1 MENVMKMTKG
11 VRALAILVL
20 LLVVPAGEV
29 AFGHDD
35 GGWYLGFEQP
45 GCSGRAYINTSS
57 MAAIHSEAAS
67 GRLLS
72 YLAGGICYT
81 ASAGP

>member
-1 MENVMKMTKG
+1 MKMTKG

-29 AFGHDD
+29 AFGD
-35 GGWYLGFEQP
+35 GGGVYRGYDQAF
-45 GCSGRAYINTSS
+45 CSGNEYLVTTSS
-57 MAAIHSEAAS
+57 ATIHSEAAS

-72 YLAGGICYT
+72 YSFGGICYT

>member
-29 AFGHDD
+29 AFGHD
-35 GGWYLGFEQP
+35 GGGVYRGYYQASCLGNPYLVTTN
-45 GCSGRAYINTSS
+45 SATIR
-57 MAAIHSEAAS
+57 SEAAS

-72 YLAGGICYT
+72 YSFGGICYT
-81 ASAGP
+81 ASAAP

>member
-29 AFGHDD
+29 AFGH
-35 GGWYLGFEQP
+35 GGGVYRGYYQASCLGNPYLVTTN
-45 GCSGRAYINTSS
+45 SATIR
-57 MAAIHSEAAS
+57 SEAAS

-72 YLAGGICYT
+72 YSFGGICYT
-81 ASAGP
+81 ASAAP

>member
-29 AFGHDD
+29 AFGH
-35 GGWYLGFEQP
+35 GGGVYAGYAKADCA
-45 GCSGRAYINTSS
+45 GGAYIWTTNIDT
-57 MAAIHSEAAS
+57 IHSEGRHGRLSSYMAS
-67 GRLLS
+67 GT
-72 YLAGGICYT
+72 CYNVVR
-81 ASAGP
+81 